1 MSDFLETVEL
11 TDDDLILKINKS
23 GSPFKFKE
31 EREVEV
37 GQVVSAPI
45 LILKRPVTDD
55 ERAGL
60 KTRVVQMGEDIEAG
74 LVIDL
79 EILQGYKA
87 LKELPGKEW
96 AFYLGMTLSLAD
108 EGSSVSLTRREK
120 KLVSVG
126 DTVAGM
132 VLLTSRQLTDAERAG
147 LRVQAMRLGD
157 AVEQGL
163 IADLVVPRGF
173 VAEPG
178 SGTSKIEGHLRVDRQ
193 PQDPPE

>member
-96 AFYLGMTLSLAD
+96 RFCLTSSVVLDD
-108 EGSSVSLTRREK
+108 EGASVLLRRVEK

-126 DTVAGM
+126 DTVVGM
-132 VLLTSRQLTDAERAG
+132 VLVTSRQLTPQERAG

-157 AVEQGL
+157 TVETGL

-178 SGTSKIEGHLRVDRQ
+178 GGTSTIEGHLRIDTI
-193 PQDPPE
+193 PEPPPE